1 MKNIYMVLA
10 FTGALIWSA
19 TVFLRETALI
29 DYDIIRQ
36 ILWVAPNIGAVW
48 MGVGFTFML
57 YPYIFKKEFNT
68 KNIYFLIG
76 IILLLLLASEIIHHF
91 FMESPFDIWDMIASL
106 LASIVIILI
115 HNFGRRR

>member
-1 MKNIYMVLA
+1 MVLA
-10 FTGALIWSA
+10 FAGALIWSI
-19 TVFLRETALI
+19 TIFLRGTAVV
-29 DYDIIRQ
+29 DYYIIKQ

-48 MGVGFTFML
+48 MGIGFTFML

-76 IILLLLLASEIIHHF
+76 IILLLLLVSEIIHHF
-91 FMESPFDIWDMIASL
+91 FLESPFDIWDMIASL